1 VEETPE
7 EASFKLLVK
16 TWEDSVSTWN
26 NNNKSVSVGM
36 TNHNDKLNQV
46 IAIPVCLSTLLL
58 SIKNQNYLKANQ
70 REKIDEDSLQ
80 LIDEMESYQSLLRT
94 FNQQLL
100 KEQED
105 FQSFYIHEMKHF
117 LQKYTRE
124 LIQLHSSSSS
134 SSSHQNVGQAPLS
147 PSSKLSLHFIHSEY
161 ALLQMKLKEIHFSD
175 LMKRQRLELKHFYA
189 SLMIFFKN
197 PLFLQ
202 FLSFYQKKPVD
213 KWLLSPDG
221 MDVAT
226 EEKES
231 TTLNGS
237 LSSLVSLLSVAC
249 NDQLFK
255 ETEQFMKK
263 MLLA

>member
-7 EASFKLLVK
+7 EGSFKLLVK

-26 NNNKSVSVGM
+26 SNSNKSIAPVGMNNNNEKM
-36 TNHNDKLNQV
+36 KQV
-46 IAIPVCLSTLLL
+46 IVIPVCLSTLLL

-134 SSSHQNVGQAPLS
+134 NQNNGQAPLS

-161 ALLQMKLKEIHFSD
+161 ARLQMKLKEIHFSD

-189 SLMIFFKN
+189 SLMIYFKN

-221 MDVAT
+221 MDAI

-237 LSSLVSLLSVAC
+237 LSLVSLLSVAC
-249 NDQLFK
+249 NDHLFK